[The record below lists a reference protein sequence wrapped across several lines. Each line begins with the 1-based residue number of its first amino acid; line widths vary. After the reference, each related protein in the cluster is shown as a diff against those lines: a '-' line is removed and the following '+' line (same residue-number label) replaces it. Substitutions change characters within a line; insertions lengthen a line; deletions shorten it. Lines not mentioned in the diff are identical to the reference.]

1 MNCTRSF
8 QVEPQNLG
16 LRHWCEQGDNLD
28 SYGWNQHDGKNF
40 GIQKIRDRGVQV
52 YIQFSNK
59 CQLIYE
65 QLKNSQKFKLVVK
78 KKIDAITYIWLKR
91 VFPDLKSK

>member
-59 CQLIYE
+59 CQVIYE
-65 QLKNSQKFKLVVK
+65 QLKNSQNFSISAFILVNNF
-78 KKIDAITYIWLKR
+78 ISEMES
-91 VFPDLKSK
+91 FPGKGWT

>member
-52 YIQFSNK
+52 CIQFSNK
-59 CQLIYE
+59 CQAIYE
-65 QLKNSQKFKLVVK
+65 QLKYYRHFSISAFIIVDNFISEMEP
-78 KKIDAITYIWLKR
+78 
-91 VFPDLKSK
+91 FPGKGWT